1 MSPDVARLL
10 DEASELCERT
20 APEIDPVQALRRRQE
35 LTRSRRRQGATLAF
49 VVFVLLVQAAPRPAF
64 GAPVPAAT
72 VAQPSA
78 TAWSADARD

>member
-35 LTRSRRRQGATLAF
+35 LSRSRRRHAATLAF
-49 VVFVLLVQAAPRPAF
+49 VVFVLLVQAVPRPAF
-64 GAPVPAAT
+64 GAPVPTVT
-72 VAQPSA
+72 VAQAPV
-78 TAWSADARD
+78 DARG